1 MVFKLRRIDMS
12 INTVERST
20 GLQESYHG
28 ILDVTVQ
35 HREIEQIASLIPLA
49 TVNSIR
55 EKLLSLSSDERFVM
69 NYWLKVCK
77 VRALRGLPM
86 PWDVV
91 H

>member
-1 MVFKLRRIDMS
+1 MS
-12 INTVERST
+12 VNMIEQAEGS
-20 GLQESYHG
+20 QENYHG

-35 HREIEQIASLIPLA
+35 QQEIEQIASLLPLA
-49 TVNSIR
+49 TVQGIR

-77 VRALRGLPM
+77 LRAVRGLPM
-86 PWDVV
+86 PWDVI